1 MNDTARNTRTLI
13 VSFVFAIMAL
23 IPLRFVEVGQMAV
36 NSPQVL
42 GEEVQQTE
50 EVVLP
55 DDSISDQVVLE
66 APYNEI
72 ENQTVL
78 GEETV
83 TASDCIPTEEA
94 KSVLTE
100 YEAKLSGGGYDGET
114 TDRMVSEMIAIEAAM
129 CK

>member
-1 MNDTARNTRTLI
+1 MNDIARNTRTLI
-13 VSFVFAIMAL
+13 VSFVFAVMAL
-23 IPLRFVEVGQMAV
+23 IPLRFVEVGQMTV
-36 NSPQVL
+36 DSPQVL
-42 GEEVQQTE
+42 GEEVQQVE

-55 DDSISDQVVLE
+55 NDEVSEEVVLE

-78 GEETV
+78 GEESV
-83 TASDCIPTEEA
+83 ALSDCIPAEKA
-94 KSVLTE
+94 GSVLSE
-100 YEAKLSGGGYDGET
+100 YEAKLSEGGYDGET